1 MPTLRGWLQLCA
13 VMVVF
18 GCQAHTPPDDAVA
31 ARLRRAVQATCT
43 AMAIPTEEQPTG
55 RALDDQVGL
64 LAMRLSAERVSSID
78 SGTLDRQ
85 VVVEAF
91 QAALKRRAARQSTSQ
106 PPRLLVFLLEKTPHW
121 SNDQILLASA
131 LLAQF
136 ENEAQ
141 LNPTSPG
148 LVR

>member
-1 MPTLRGWLQLCA
+1 MCA
-13 VMVVF
+13 VLVVF

-31 ARLRRAVQATCT
+31 ARLRRAVQVTCT
-43 AMAIPTEEQPTG
+43 AMALPAEEQPTG

-64 LAMRLSAERVSSID
+64 LAMRLSAERVSAID

-106 PPRLLVFLLEKTPHW
+106 PPRLLVFLIEKTPQW
-121 SNDQILLASA
+121 SSDQMVLASA
-131 LLAQF
+131 LLAQY

-141 LNPTSPG
+141 LNPSSPG